1 MPLIRLTSEDRVFT
15 VDFARFTLGEATV
28 LQKQLGVEIDGL
40 AGRVAENDLSALG
53 AVMWLIELRNIAAA
67 KNTTT
72 RRAAEE
78 LPYEDFADGLDLVSL
93 TTEVIEDPKD
103 PAPATPT
110 TRTRRTGSSR
120 ARSRGNTADAS
131 GSEPSPST

>member
-1 MPLIRLTSEDRVFT
+1 MPLIKLTSEERVFT

-40 AGRVAENDLSALG
+40 ADRVDKNDLDALG
-53 AVMWLIELRNIAAA
+53 AVMWLIELRHIAAD
-67 KNTTT
+67 KNITT

-78 LPYEDFADGLDLVSL
+78 LPYDDFADGLDLVSL
-93 TTEVIEDPKD
+93 RTEVIKDPKA
-103 PAPATPT
+103 PVPATPT

-120 ARSRGNTADAS
+120 ARPRGNNAAAS

>member
-1 MPLIRLTSEDRVFT
+1 MPLIRLTSEERVFT

-28 LQKQLGVEIDGL
+28 LQNQLGVEIDGL
-40 AGRVAENDLSALG
+40 AARVEKNDLEALG
-53 AVMWLIELRNIAAA
+53 AVMWLIELRHLAADKA
-67 KNTTT
+67 VTT

-78 LPYEDFADGLDLVSL
+78 LPYDDFADGLDLVSL
-93 TTEVIEDPKD
+93 RTEVIEDPKD

-110 TRTRRTGSSR
+110 TRTPRTGSSG
-120 ARSRGNTADAS
+120 ARPRSNAAATS